1 MSEMKLIMESWRK
14 FEKEDSS
21 TLILREVKQ
30 HLEIH
35 SVIQESFFDNLAEKI
50 PGGKNA
56 LSLALAGMIAA
67 GGILTPDV
75 AAAAEKYVDDSG
87 VNVEQAMEVS
97 SDFSEEDAEAVL
109 GYLHKYQQKKRQS
122 GGRDALR
129 ANADLAEK
137 LAPLFKYFG
146 ELKKGN
152 SPEIPDDAMTDFV
165 DFVKNK
171 ILNLKQNDAPLY
183 KEFVEAGKNIS
194 VR

>member
-1 MSEMKLIMESWRK
+1 MSEMKLIMENWRR
-14 FEKEDSS
+14 FEKESSS

-35 SVIQESFFDNLAEKI
+35 SVIQEGFFDDLAEKI
-50 PGGKNA
+50 PGGKKA

-67 GGILTPDV
+67 NALAPGV
-75 AAAAEKYVDDSG
+75 AAAAETYVDDSG

-97 SDFSEEDAEAVL
+97 SEFSEEDADAAL
-109 GYLHKYQQKKRQS
+109 GYLHKYQQERKQS

-137 LAPLFKYFG
+137 LAPIFKYFG
-146 ELKKGN
+146 DLKKGN
-152 SPEIPDDAMTDFV
+152 SAESPDEAMTDFI
-165 DFVKNK
+165 KNK
-171 ILNLKQNDAPLY
+171 VSNWKQSDTALY
-183 KEFVEAGKNIS
+183 KAFVEVGKNVS